1 MFLPQEVLERWVD
14 DPWVELGPETV
25 AFRRAGIDY
34 RIQSAV
40 LFLELVSEEGSS
52 TLIGK
57 VMTEA
62 KIEELG
68 GELMGDS
75 VLFGDAAFS
84 VQLGFLAAQESS

>member
-1 MFLPQEVLERWVD
+1 MFLPQDVLERWAD
-14 DPWVELGPETV
+14 DPRVELGSETV
-25 AFRRAGIDY
+25 AFRRAGMEY
-34 RIQSAV
+34 RFQPAV

-52 TLIGK
+52 ALVGK

-62 KIEELG
+62 KIQELE

-84 VQLGFLAAQESS
+84 VRLGYLAVRERK